1 MSSNNT
7 TFYSFE
13 KMIKN
18 AIRAKLREMS
28 STEEEYTQNLKE
40 YNRYMNYSM
49 DEINNFFKKHNV
61 QYWTTT
67 KKYYKVLFLIKLK
80 NDLKLNK

>member
-18 AIRAKLREMS
+18 AIRAKLQEMS

-40 YNRYMNYSM
+40 YNIYMNCSM
-49 DEINNFFKKHNV
+49 DEINNIFKKHNV
-61 QYWTTT
+61 QYWTNT

>member
-18 AIRAKLREMS
+18 AIRAKLREIS

-40 YNRYMNYSM
+40 YNRYMNCSM

-61 QYWTTT
+61 QYWINT
-67 KKYYKVLFLIKLK
+67 KKYYKVFFLIKLK